1 MAVPSNSK
9 RNSRTRTPSKK
20 RIYHRRK
27 ICRFCADTSLAI
39 NYKDPKTLKYFIT
52 ERGKIIP
59 RRISGTCAKHQ
70 RTLTHA
76 IKRART
82 IALLPYVGTVDY
94 I

>member
-1 MAVPSNSK
+1 MAAAPNTRKRPSRPRK
-9 RNSRTRTPSKK
+9 R

-27 ICRFCADTSLAI
+27 VCRFCADSSLEI
-39 NYKDPKTLKYFIT
+39 NYKDAKALKYFIT

-70 RTLTHA
+70 RALTQA

-82 IALLPYVGTVDY
+82 IALLPFVGTLEM
-94 I
+94 